1 MDANRSKFLSRVIGI
16 LDRLHQTSLA
26 HDEQLLAGMIAVARA
41 EAEDALRHNGKLD
54 LLAKKLAERS
64 SIYTWRASDRPPDED
79 TASPEEKAS
88 NRLA

>member
-26 HDEQLLAGMIAVARA
+26 HDEQLLAGMIAIARA
-41 EAEDALRHNGKLD
+41 DAEDALDLRGKLD

-64 SIYTWRASDRPPDED
+64 SIYAWRACDRPPEENP
-79 TASPEEKAS
+79 ASPQAPTS
-88 NRLA
+88 V